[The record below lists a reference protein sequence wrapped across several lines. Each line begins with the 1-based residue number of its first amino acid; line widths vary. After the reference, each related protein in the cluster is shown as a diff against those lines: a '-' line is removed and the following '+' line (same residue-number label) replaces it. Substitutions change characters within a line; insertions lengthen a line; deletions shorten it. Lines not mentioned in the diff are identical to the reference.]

1 MFGAKHDLKHL
12 EKSVAKLESEP
23 IVTGK
28 ILLYGHSFFTRWGG
42 ERWGFRRADEDI
54 RMKDGSLAVVNHGF
68 GSSVAL
74 DLLYNYDRLVK
85 PWAPRVLV
93 LQTFNNDAAKC
104 YSTEEIINY
113 VALLC
118 DYATADFPDIRIF
131 CMSAA
136 IYPKRNG
143 TVDFFVRARRFYD
156 EALEQLCRQRDN
168 CTFIDQKQWDMFYAT
183 PEDKENMIVR
193 EDIFAEDRTH
203 LNQAGYDLY
212 KEYFKEFLDAYL

>member
-1 MFGAKHDLKHL
+1 MFGANHNLKHL
-12 EKSVAKLESEP
+12 EKSVAALASEP
-23 IVTGK
+23 VVTGK
-28 ILLYGHSFFTRWGG
+28 IMLYGHSFFTRWGG
-42 ERWGFRRADEDI
+42 ARWGFRRADEDI

-68 GSSVAL
+68 GSSTTL

-93 LQTFNNDAAKC
+93 LNAFNNDPAKV
-104 YSTEEIINY
+104 YSPQDSVNY
-113 VALLC
+113 LALLC
-118 DYATADFPDIRIF
+118 DYATADFPDIKII
-131 CMSAA
+131 CLSAC

-143 TVDFFVRARRFYD
+143 TVDYFVRARRIYD
-156 EALEQLCRQRDN
+156 ELLEHFCATRDN

-193 EDIFAEDRTH
+193 EDIYADDKTH

-212 KEYFKEFLDAYL
+212 KEHFKEFLDEYL